1 MSGSNVVPTAGM
13 GVVDIPAVGWLWAIV
28 VAMALMAVYNIFA
41 TVRENIRKEKKHK
54 EQPTASLEERV
65 ALHDQMLDNDNRRI
79 KRNTEQLE
87 DANKFQ
93 GIMCRVMLAQLNHE
107 LSGNDVS
114 HLKSARDELTDYLT
128 QR

>member
-1 MSGSNVVPTAGM
+1 M
-13 GVVDIPAVGWLWAIV
+13 GVVDIPAIGWLWAIV
-28 VAMALMAVYNIFA
+28 VVLALMTVYNIFA
-41 TVRENIRKEKKHK
+41 TVRENIRKEKKHRD
-54 EQPTASLEERV
+54 QPTAALEGQV
-65 ALHDQMLDNDNRRI
+65 ALHEQRLDNDNRRI

-128 QR
+128 HR